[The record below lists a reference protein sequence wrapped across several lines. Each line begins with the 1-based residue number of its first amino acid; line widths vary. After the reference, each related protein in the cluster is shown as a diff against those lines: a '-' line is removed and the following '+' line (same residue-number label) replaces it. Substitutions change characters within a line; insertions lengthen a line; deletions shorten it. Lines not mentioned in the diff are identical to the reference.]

1 MEYEHQ
7 PSGVRQPGQDTD
19 ATKRQECANDAPI
32 SSDGIT

>member
-19 ATKRQECANDAPI
+19 ATKRQECAK
-32 SSDGIT
+32 